1 MKFAQS
7 QSHNL
12 LCYGSGRHSHGTATC
27 FVMLPSLT
35 MAKSHS
41 PARSSR
47 MDRMLRCQGRVCR
60 WHLSFFNLVGL
71 VVLRTSSGRLTARSH
86 EGGSVIVA
94 ANLNILASGLSSWL
108 GGVRAV
114 GPLTADGGK
123 IVSTSAHAWRTR
135 PRADSCDDVCARGHT
150 WAGLE
155 RRLAG
160 RNKAL
165 VAQSQEM
172 KPKLCAPSDY
182 LLMRN
187 YLWLPRRMCR
197 GSGARGRL
205 FLGSGLCRQT
215 ALCRRV

>member
-1 MKFAQS
+1 VRRDAAVTDKGKAAFSWPEFADGPYAAVPRSRLPLAPVILQS
-7 QSHNL
+7 RRSCCAPDEQWQADCTL
-12 LCYGSGRHSHGTATC
+12 
-27 FVMLPSLT
+27 
-35 MAKSHS
+35 
-41 PARSSR
+41 ARRWQCDSR
-47 MDRMLRCQGRVCR
+47 YESQ
-60 WHLSFFNLVGL
+60 HLG
-71 VVLRTSSGRLTARSH
+71 LRTFVLAARCSRGLT
-86 EGGSVIVA
+86 
-94 ANLNILASGLSSWL
+94 
-108 GGVRAV
+108 
-114 GPLTADGGK
+114 TGGK

-205 FLGSGLCRQT
+205 FLRSGLCRRSSNT
-215 ALCRRV
+215 SARV